1 MLWHRDVQMLSWCLQ
16 NWGPGGRWEERVL
29 APDRL
34 LGKSPPFP
42 PREGDRAWV
51 EVPASEHPRE
61 LQAGGAASLHVS
73 GWSWVLPGRHT
84 ATGYTAT
91 SSGQPCSGAEK

>member
-42 PREGDRAWV
+42 P
-51 EVPASEHPRE
+51 
-61 LQAGGAASLHVS
+61 
-73 GWSWVLPGRHT
+73 
-84 ATGYTAT
+84 
-91 SSGQPCSGAEK
+91 

>member
-1 MLWHRDVQMLSWCLQ
+1 MCACVRARVCVCVCEPSGGKMLWHRDVQMLSWCLQ

-42 PREGDRAWV
+42 P
-51 EVPASEHPRE
+51 
-61 LQAGGAASLHVS
+61 
-73 GWSWVLPGRHT
+73 
-84 ATGYTAT
+84 
-91 SSGQPCSGAEK
+91 